1 MKKEVREYL
10 ESLDLDELEDEYV
23 QEYIICLL
31 DGTQI
36 RVYEDYNLPMEK
48 GLLGWFKKA
57 KPEEIIEVE
66 TLVHSDYIPKRSIL
80 YIATGEVSKAEF
92 PYKLGK
98 KERA

>member
-23 QEYIICLL
+23 QEYIIILQN
-31 DGTQI
+31 GKEV
-36 RVYEDYNLPMEK
+36 RSYEDYDLPAEK

-57 KPEEIIEVE
+57 KPDDIIAVGDPFH
-66 TLVHSDYIPKRSIL
+66 TDYIPKRSIL
-80 YIATGEVSKAEF
+80 YIATGEVSKAEY

-98 KERA
+98 KVGV